1 MQRWMSLFS
10 RKNWMVSH
18 NLEIVLAF
26 LARDRIPSS
35 ELFLNKFRVGYVG
48 EEHRRVADA
57 SLRSRQEQLCY
68 IKTFIQDLRVCECI
82 ENIDKIFV
90 LRSFPPSS
98 RRSLI
103 SLVVFRRS
111 ERMVPDDPSFRTNRR
126 VSRSSRDQRDT
137 RPRVTHVTLTR
148 GVFLLFRTL
157 IRRESALTYNRRLI
171 FIKIFFSFNKHALSG
186 ASRYKGLSEKFIPF
200 LRKHSFPSLLFP
212 HSFVSLFFLLSI
224 IVCSLTYLRIS
235 GTRVR

>member
-90 LRSFPPSS
+90 LRSFSPSS
-98 RRSLI
+98 RSLFF
-103 SLVVFRRS
+103 SSFSHFARRVHRRS
-111 ERMVPDDPSFRTNRR
+111 ERMVPDGPSFRTNRR
-126 VSRSSRDQRDT
+126 VSIVERSTRHASSRDACDVNEGRFFYYFV
-137 RPRVTHVTLTR
+137 P
-148 GVFLLFRTL
+148 LFVANPLSRIIDVL
-157 IRRESALTYNRRLI
+157 ISL
-171 FIKIFFSFNKHALSG
+171 KFF
-186 ASRYKGLSEKFIPF
+186 
-200 LRKHSFPSLLFP
+200 
-212 HSFVSLFFLLSI
+212 FF
-224 IVCSLTYLRIS
+224 
-235 GTRVR
+235 

>member
-1 MQRWMSLFS
+1 LDG
-10 RKNWMVSH
+10 SH

-35 ELFLNKFRVGYVG
+35 ELFLNKFRMGYVG

-57 SLRSRQEQLCY
+57 SLGSRQEQLCY

-90 LRSFPPSS
+90 LRSFSPSS
-98 RRSLI
+98 RSLFF
-103 SLVVFRRS
+103 SLFSHFARRVPSIRENGTGMIHPS
-111 ERMVPDDPSFRTNRR
+111 ERTV

-148 GVFLLFRTL
+148 GVFYYFVPLFVANPLSRIIDVL
-157 IRRESALTYNRRLI
+157 ISLK
-171 FIKIFFSFNKHALSG
+171 FFFSFNKHALSG

>member
-1 MQRWMSLFS
+1 MLVR
-10 RKNWMVSH
+10 NT
-18 NLEIVLAF
+18 A
-26 LARDRIPSS
+26 
-35 ELFLNKFRVGYVG
+35 
-48 EEHRRVADA
+48 RVADA
-57 SLRSRQEQLCY
+57 SLGSRQEQLCY

-90 LRSFPPSS
+90 LRSFSPSSRSPSSS

-126 VSRSSRDQRDT
+126 VSIVERSTRHASSRDACDVNEGRFF
-137 RPRVTHVTLTR
+137 
-148 GVFLLFRTL
+148 FLLFRTL
-157 IRRESALTYNRRLI
+157 IRRESALTYNRRFN